1 MGTVTVEQAM
11 QSLYD
16 RLSKPGYTQTAHWT
30 TAKTFTPAYQ
40 KIDKTFVPDLLMNNK
55 HEFVPTP
62 VEEIGTAKRNRTSI
76 PTFVA

>member
-1 MGTVTVEQAM
+1 MGTVTVEQAV

-16 RLSKPGYTQTAHWT
+16 RLANTNYTSPARWT
-30 TAKTFTPAYQ
+30 IAKNFTPAYQ

-55 HEFVPTP
+55 NEFIPTP
-62 VEEIGTAKRNRTSI
+62 LEEIGTAKRNRTSI